1 MRQLWF
7 VYYNSERNL
16 VVRMKISKNRHKLL
30 GVIRIGEEAVLK
42 TVGADEAFESSNL
55 SAPVFNFLSKK

>member
-7 VYYNSERNL
+7 VHKNSERNL
-16 VVRMKISKNRHKLL
+16 VVRMKISKNAHYK

-55 SAPVFNFLSKK
+55 SAPVLTFF